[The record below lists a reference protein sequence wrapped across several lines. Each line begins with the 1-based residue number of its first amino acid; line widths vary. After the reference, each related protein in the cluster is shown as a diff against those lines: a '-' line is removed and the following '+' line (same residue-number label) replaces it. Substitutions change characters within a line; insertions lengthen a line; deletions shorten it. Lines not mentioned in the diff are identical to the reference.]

1 MTRMRKIQSSL
12 KDNLGKLDSLD
23 FTSIVKTVLAN
34 QTARFSKVIEALQ
47 NNNTRLE
54 SLLHDSQ
61 TQETL
66 LHQMVANLTQ

>member
-34 QTARFSKVIEALQ
+34 QS
-47 NNNTRLE
+47 NYPP
-54 SLLHDSQ
+54 LL
-61 TQETL
+61 
-66 LHQMVANLTQ
+66 